1 MAVPQSILYTTEG
14 ISKEGGRR
22 GGNVRLAEGGPA
34 FFLQLPK
41 EMGGPGE
48 GSNPEQF
55 FALGYASCFNGA
67 VGLVGRQKNLD
78 VSRAEIHVKIG
89 IGPEGASFGLTAD
102 ISMKC
107 PGLTKEQVEDVLAA
121 AHEVC
126 PYSKATRGNIP
137 VTLTAL

>member
-1 MAVPQSILYTTEG
+1 MAGPNTVLYTTEG
-14 ISKEGGRR
+14 ISKGGGRA

-55 FALGYASCFNGA
+55 FALGYAACFNGA
-67 VGLVGRQKNLD
+67 VGLVARQKTLD
-78 VSRAEIHVKIG
+78 VSRAEIHVKVS
-89 IGPEGASFGLTAD
+89 IGPEATSFALAVE
-102 ISMKC
+102 IQMKC
-107 PGLTKEQVEDVLAA
+107 PGLSEAQVKDLLEA

-126 PYSKATRGNIP
+126 PYSKATRGNVP
-137 VTLTAL
+137 VTLKAL